1 MTTATTTIANYI
13 VDIRNASVE
22 DVQRVATAIA
32 KAGSPDFEYTVKAE
46 DMEYTSI
53 FAYTPDFRGFN
64 GVSFGLVQVTG
75 TDNDYMIERWF
86 LNFSKHELHGGLTV
100 AEAIKMFNL

>member
-1 MTTATTTIANYI
+1 MSTTTIANYI

-46 DMEYTSI
+46 DMEYASV

-64 GVSFGLVQVTG
+64 GVSFGLVQAIES
-75 TDNDYMIERWF
+75 DDIYMIERWF
-86 LNFSKHELHGGLTV
+86 RAFSKRELHGGLTV
-100 AEAIKMFNL
+100 AEAIKKFNL